1 MLSNDRKT
9 VEKLR
14 SELRATDREIR
25 RGGIAASGFFMV
37 MAVVLA
43 LRGLT
48 GFAIASAVLAA
59 IFAAVAAIVGF
70 VTRLVLH
77 IDAVIEL
84 LMDELR

>member
-1 MLSNDRKT
+1 MSNNDQKT

-14 SELRATDREIR
+14 AELRATDREIR
-25 RGGIAASGFFMV
+25 RGGIAVGSFFMV
-37 MAVVLA
+37 MAVILA